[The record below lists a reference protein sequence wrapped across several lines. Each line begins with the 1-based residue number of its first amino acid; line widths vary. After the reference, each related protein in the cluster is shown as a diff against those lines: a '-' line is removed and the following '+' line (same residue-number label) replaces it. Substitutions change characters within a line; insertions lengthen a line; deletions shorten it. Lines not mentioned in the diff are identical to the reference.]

1 MLSPIDL
8 STKSLDE
15 HNNIEKAMPLED
27 RSNLLNHFSAPFTS
41 PQQFLS
47 LCAQLGQNPASS
59 RNVSSTASSTS
70 SCPIQSCS
78 QSFSSP
84 AALTWHVLDA
94 HEDEQEIFT
103 CDVCATTFSNG
114 QDIREHKCSKT
125 VTNRSNSV
133 PLTTAPSAVCFLST
147 PATPCPQFSINE
159 LIGTS
164 SDQRDDED
172 DEQDD
177 SFSSP
182 AALTWHVLDAHED
195 EQEIFTCDVCATT
208 FSNGQDIREHKCS
221 KAVTNRSNSVPLTT
235 APSAVCFLSTPATPC
250 PQFSINELIGTSS
263 DQRDDEDDE
272 QDDVEQQTY
281 KLFGHLLPESADD
294 KSKVNALLNH
304 SLPPFQFP
312 NFPPPFMMRQ
322 PFDPRAEMFGARH
335 DNDDDWEALMEI
347 STSDEGEKIRALV
360 GDKAIPTTDPN
371 QCILCRR
378 VLSCK
383 SALQMHYRTH
393 TGERPFKCKI
403 CQRAFTTKG
412 NLKTHM
418 GVHRS
423 KHSFRGLPMSLPPQL
438 APQMPPRIH
447 LANPPVSAAAA
458 VAAHIQ
464 AAQAQAQAQV
474 QAQAQAQAQQ
484 QCPICPQRFMNA
496 AELGAHI
503 TEHRNSLTQ
512 PPRVMPTPPTRVQT
526 FPFVPFFTPPSLNAT
541 DMSTQFNLANIL
553 SAQMNKKES
562 PQSSD
567 SSMEEKISR
576 DDPPKMASLSP
587 SNSSES
593 SSSVRQEILE
603 PMELEEKLK
612 KLEEPPVLEQQV
624 QAATPTTPKNENP
637 LLAMQKMWAET
648 EPPPPRQMPVLSKHQ
663 CGVCFKHFSSSSALQ
678 IHMRTHTGD
687 KPFKC
692 EMCGRAFT
700 TRGNLK
706 VHMGTHSW
714 QQSPSRRDASGRR
727 IFDVATAA
735 AGAVTGPEKAGTILP
750 SPVGPPAASPLAM
763 LGPHG
768 LSGLEM
774 MMMLW
779 RTVCSVCQK
788 VCQSPSELEQH
799 LKEHLSNG
807 SGALTPLTSSDTP
820 PLS

>member
-1 MLSPIDL
+1 MSPIDL
-8 STKSLDE
+8 STKSFDE
-15 HNNIEKAMPLED
+15 NCERAAVAMED
-27 RSNLLNHFSAPFTS
+27 RSNMLANFPVPFTS

-47 LCAQLGQNPASS
+47 LCAQLGNSSS

-94 HEDEQEIFT
+94 HEDEQEMFS
-103 CDVCATTFSNG
+103 CDACSVTFSTG
-114 QDIREHKCSKT
+114 QDIREHKCAKSQST
-125 VTNRSNSV
+125 ARSNSV
-133 PLTTAPSAVCFLST
+133 PPATVPSSACFLST
-147 PATPCPQFSINE
+147 PSTPCPQFSINDS
-159 LIGTS
+159 IGTS
-164 SDQRDDED
+164 SGHREEEEEEEEMED
-172 DEQDD
+172 GANQ
-177 SFSSP
+177 
-182 AALTWHVLDAHED
+182 
-195 EQEIFTCDVCATT
+195 
-208 FSNGQDIREHKCS
+208 
-221 KAVTNRSNSVPLTT
+221 TN
-235 APSAVCFLSTPATPC
+235 
-250 PQFSINELIGTSS
+250 QI
-263 DQRDDEDDE
+263 
-272 QDDVEQQTY
+272 
-281 KLFGHLLPESADD
+281 FGHLLQKAEGARMSALFH
-294 KSKVNALLNH
+294 N
-304 SLPPFQFP
+304 SLPQFASFP
-312 NFPPPFMMRQ
+312 NIPPPFLLRQ
-322 PFDPRAEMFGARH
+322 PFDPRADVFGAGRH

-347 STSDEGEKIRALV
+347 STSDESEKIRALV

-423 KHSFRGLPMSLPPQL
+423 KHSFRGLPISLPPQL
-438 APQMPPRIH
+438 AAHQLPPRLH
-447 LANPPVSAAAA
+447 LPNPPTSAAAA
-458 VAAHIQ
+458 VAAVAQIQ
-464 AAQAQAQAQV
+464 AS
-474 QAQAQAQAQQ
+474 Q
-484 QCPICPQRFMNA
+484 QCPICQQRFMNSP
-496 AELGAHI
+496 ELAAHI
-503 TEHRNSLTQ
+503 SEHRNSLTQ
-512 PPRVMPTPPTRVQT
+512 PPRVMPTPPVAARVQN

-553 SAQMNKKES
+553 SAQLKKES
-562 PQSSD
+562 PPSD
-567 SSMEEKISR
+567 TTIEQKSITR

-593 SSSVRQEILE
+593 SSSVRQDSESND
-603 PMELEEKLK
+603 LEEKLK
-612 KLEEPPVLEQQV
+612 KLDEPPVLEQQ
-624 QAATPTTPKNENP
+624 APAHSNAKNENP

-727 IFDVATAA
+727 IFDVAS
-735 AGAVTGPEKAGTILP
+735 GTERTVHSSPALP
-750 SPVGPPAASPLAM
+750 SSAPTPSPLA
-763 LGPHG
+763 LLAPHG

-779 RTVCSVCQK
+779 RTVCTVCQQ
-788 VCQSPSELEQH
+788 VCQSPNELEQH
-799 LKEHLSNG
+799 LKEHLNTG
-807 SGALTPLTSSDTP
+807 SVPTPLASATTP
-820 PLS
+820 PPS